1 MDTAFSE
8 IPLITPCELLPL
20 LGRPQSP
27 LLLDVRRRSTFVTQ
41 PTWIAG
47 ARWIDPERVGE
58 FANSRT
64 LADVVVYCQYG
75 HGVSSGAANVL
86 AAVGW
91 RVQKLAG
98 GIAGGEVGVDD
109 AKDIAAWACTDLPMV
124 HKREDWGLTGLGPS
138 RWVTRER
145 PKIDRIACPW
155 LVRRF
160 IDPLAEFFYVPA
172 TQVLELASARGAV
185 SFDAEGAQIA
195 HVGDWCSFDALL
207 QGTGLN
213 TPALNLLATVVR
225 GADTGRPDLAAA
237 SSGLLAISLG
247 MQRIHADDHAMLE
260 AMVPI
265 YDALYAWCF
274 AQAEGP
280 IEATKG
286 AQQ

>member
-8 IPLITPCELLPL
+8 IPLITPRELMPL

-27 LLLDVRRRSTFVTQ
+27 LLLDVRRRSTFVAN

-64 LADVVVYCQYG
+64 PADVVVYCQYG

-86 AAVGW
+86 AAAGW

-109 AKDIAAWACTDLPMV
+109 QKDIAAWTGVDLPLV
-124 HKREDWGLTGLGPS
+124 YKREDWGLTGLGPS
-138 RWVTRER
+138 RWVTRAR

-160 IDPLAEFFYVPA
+160 IDPSAEFLYVPA
-172 TQVLELASARGAV
+172 SQVLAVASARAAV
-185 SFDAEGAQIA
+185 SFDAEGAQVT
-195 HVGDWCSFDALL
+195 HMEDRCSFDALL
-207 QGTGLN
+207 QGARLN
-213 TPALNLLATVVR
+213 APALSLLATIVR
-225 GADTGRPDLAAA
+225 GADTHRPELAGA

-274 AQAEGP
+274 AQVAGP
-280 IEATKG
+280 IEAKKG
-286 AQQ
+286 VQQ